1 MTGWTEGCDCV
12 IVLIFPDS
20 LAKLRKIIYF
30 CIRIIQIIEK
40 MLKILISYSLSVLC
54 VAVIWT
60 VCLIDIPETPVSD
73 VRLIDKWAHVS
84 MYLVLGL
91 LIGMEHLRSSEGR
104 RATGRMLFS
113 LVWVMPVIM
122 SGVIE
127 ILQACCTGGRRS
139 GDWLDFIANAIGS
152 PITLIIPL
160 LVTTP
165 KTKKR
170 NK

>member
-1 MTGWTEGCDCV
+1 MTGGTEGCDCV

-30 CIRIIQIIEK
+30 CIRIIRIIEK
-40 MLKILISYSLSVLC
+40 MLKILISYPLSALC
-54 VAVIWT
+54 VAAIWT

-91 LIGMEHLRSSEGR
+91 LIGMEHLRRSDGR
-104 RATGRMLFS
+104 GATGRMLFS
-113 LVWVMPVIM
+113 LVWLMPVIM

-152 PITLIIPL
+152 TISLII
-160 LVTTP
+160 VTVVITRRRR
-165 KTKKR
+165 KG
-170 NK
+170 NE